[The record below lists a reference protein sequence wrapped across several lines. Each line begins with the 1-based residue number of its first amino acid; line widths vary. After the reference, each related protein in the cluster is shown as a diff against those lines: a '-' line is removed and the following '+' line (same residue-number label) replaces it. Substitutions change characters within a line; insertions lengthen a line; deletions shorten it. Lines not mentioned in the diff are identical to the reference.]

1 MVTAWGSLSSDYN
14 KWLLDTYEMERWTQ
28 LKGKQLLKVTKSL
41 STILT
46 SIIGVLVIKLLFKA
60 VNCTKAILHIWYS
73 SSLGRESITN
83 KFLLEKLEDLLSL
96 RIVCKVVSVVHGQE
110 DYQGREHKLA
120 YMCGYHFV
128 VTNCNSKCDGGWTN
142 TKNEWVGISFV
153 LPQSFIRILK
163 NPIYKYMI
171 RNPHN
176 YATMLTEMKDR
187 HVLCTPT
194 YRGKAYDCIDS
205 CADDLQV
212 RGFSF
217 SANVV
222 RQYTEISIVKKKL
235 LIMIVSS

>member
-60 VNCTKAILHIWYS
+60 GNCTKAILHIWYS

-120 YMCGYHFV
+120 YMCGYHFL

-153 LPQSFIRILK
+153 LPQSIRILK
-163 NPIYKYMI
+163 NPINI
-171 RNPHN
+171 Q
-176 YATMLTEMKDR
+176 
-187 HVLCTPT
+187 V
-194 YRGKAYDCIDS
+194 YDS
-205 CADDLQV
+205 
-212 RGFSF
+212 
-217 SANVV
+217 
-222 RQYTEISIVKKKL
+222 
-235 LIMIVSS
+235 